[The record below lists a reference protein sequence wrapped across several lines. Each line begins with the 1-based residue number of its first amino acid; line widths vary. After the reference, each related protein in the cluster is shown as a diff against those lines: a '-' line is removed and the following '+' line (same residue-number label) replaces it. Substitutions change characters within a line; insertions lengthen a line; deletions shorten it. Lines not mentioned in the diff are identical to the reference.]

1 MKKQNVFKTLAM
13 AAFAAMSIGLV
24 ACSEMGSNPA
34 DPMAMINNVQT
45 TFDLNGQP
53 LDFSD
58 ATLEVPM
65 AVKERPGS
73 DKKAPM
79 SPFDRLLAALN
90 LTPEQKAMVER
101 MQTAH
106 KDCATAALEGLKT
119 AERAILDRAKA
130 KAEEIKAA
138 AKAGTLS
145 KEEAR
150 TQLRDLNKATR
161 EAIKNLPER
170 EAARTALKACD
181 DNFIARLGSILDEKQ
196 KAILDQFVKAR
207 DARNNGGSR
216 GGDDDKGGGPRGG
229 GDTTGGRGPGGGGP
243 TGGGDTTMPGGRG

>member
-13 AAFAAMSIGLV
+13 VAFAAVSLVLV

-34 DPMAMINNVQT
+34 DPMAMVNNVQT

-58 ATLEVPM
+58 ATLETPM

-73 DKKAPM
+73 DKRAPM

-101 MQTAH
+101 MQAAH

-119 AERAILDRAKA
+119 AERSILDAAKA
-130 KAEEIKAA
+130 KAEEIKAS
-138 AKAGTLS
+138 AKAGTIS

-150 TQLRDLNKATR
+150 AQLRDLNKATR

-181 DNFIARLGSILDEKQ
+181 DAFIARLGSILDEKQ
-196 KAILDQFVKAR
+196 KAMLDQFIKAR
-207 DARNNGGSR
+207 DARN
-216 GGDDDKGGGPRGG
+216 GGGPRGG
-229 GDTTGGRGPGGGGP
+229 GDTGGRDTTGGRGPGGGGP

>member
-13 AAFAAMSIGLV
+13 AAFAAMSLGLV

-34 DPMAMINNVQT
+34 DPMAMVNNVQT

-58 ATLEVPM
+58 VTLETPM

-73 DKKAPM
+73 DKRAPM

-90 LTPEQKAMVER
+90 LTPEQKAMVEQ
-101 MQTAH
+101 MQAAH
-106 KDCATAALEGLKT
+106 KDCAMAALEGLKT
-119 AERAILDRAKA
+119 AERTILDAAKA
-130 KAEEIKAA
+130 KAEEVKAA

-207 DARNNGGSR
+207 DARN
-216 GGDDDKGGGPRGG
+216 GGGPRGG
-229 GDTTGGRGPGGGGP
+229 GDTGGGTGGGP
-243 TGGGDTTMPGGRG
+243 TGGGDTGGGTGGDTGGGPTGGRGRG